1 MHSFLLFYMEVNM
14 ATRKDKVNL
23 NTASFEE
30 LTHLRMMG
38 EVRAK
43 NVIDH
48 RPYHDWNEVKE
59 KNASISDRMID
70 DLKQSGAIID

>member
-1 MHSFLLFYMEVNM
+1 M
-14 ATRKDKVNL
+14 ASKKNKIDL

-38 EVRAK
+38 QTRAQ
-43 NVIDH
+43 NIIDH

-59 KNASISDRMID
+59 KNPGISDGMIN
-70 DLKQSGAIID
+70 DLKQSGASV

>member
-1 MHSFLLFYMEVNM
+1 MEVSM
-14 ATRKDKVNL
+14 ASRKNRVNL

-30 LTHLRMMG
+30 LSHLRMMG

-70 DLKQSGAIID
+70 DLKKSGATIE

>member
-1 MHSFLLFYMEVNM
+1 MTKKRN
-14 ATRKDKVNL
+14 RVNL

-30 LTHLRMMG
+30 LSHLRMMG

-43 NVIDH
+43 NVIAH

-59 KNASISDRMID
+59 KNESISDKMID
-70 DLKQSGAIID
+70 DMKQSGAIIE